1 MRVQVT
7 SLARRIPAEVFPP
20 GEYLRDELEAR
31 GLSLAE
37 FAAAI
42 GREPESLSRLILGK
56 AQLTADI
63 ALRLEDA
70 LGLDAR
76 YWLNL
81 ESTYRLAKSRER
93 RIAQRKSV
101 QSAK

>member
-1 MRVQVT
+1 MRVQET
-7 SLARRIPAEVFPP
+7 SVVKRIPAEVFPP
-20 GEYLRDELEAR
+20 GEYLQDELEAR

-37 FAAAI
+37 FAATI
-42 GREPESLSRLILGK
+42 GRDPIYLGRLILGK

-63 ALRLEDA
+63 ALQLEEA
-70 LGLDAR
+70 LGLDAQ

-93 RIAQRKSV
+93 RVAQRKG
-101 QSAK
+101 A

>member
-1 MRVQVT
+1 MRTQET
-7 SLARRIPAEVFPP
+7 SVARRIPAEAFPP
-20 GEYLRDELEAR
+20 GEYLQDELDAR

-37 FAAAI
+37 FAVAI
-42 GREPESLSRLILGK
+42 GRDPENLNRLLHGK

-63 ALRLEDA
+63 ALQLEET
-70 LGLDAR
+70 LGLDAQ

-93 RIAQRKSV
+93 RFAQRKG
-101 QSAK
+101 A

>member
-1 MRVQVT
+1 MKHPEPT
-7 SLARRIPAEVFPP
+7 SAARRIPAESFPP
-20 GEYLRDELEAR
+20 GEYLHDELEAR

-37 FAAAI
+37 FALAL
-42 GREPESLSRLILGK
+42 GREPGSLKRLLDGK

-63 ALRLEDA
+63 ALQLEEV
-70 LGLDAR
+70 LGLDAQ

-93 RIAQRKSV
+93 RFAQRKG
-101 QSAK
+101 A